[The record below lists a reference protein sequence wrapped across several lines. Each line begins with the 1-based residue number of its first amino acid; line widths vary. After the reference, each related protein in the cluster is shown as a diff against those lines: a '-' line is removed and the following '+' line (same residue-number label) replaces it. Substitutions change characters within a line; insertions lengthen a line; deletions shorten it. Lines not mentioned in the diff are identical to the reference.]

1 MLSRQQCL
9 RSSEESQSAEVGA
22 AVPRL
27 WTPCRV
33 GQSRLGEG
41 EDKMSDNGELYFK
54 DPYS

>member
-33 GQSRLGEG
+33 GQSRFGER